1 MRNAAEACDK
11 SPAPAF
17 LTFLRGS
24 VYIQGYLRDTK
35 TPPPQGPPQG
45 PGTVLQGYLAHIR
58 NGPYKKQ
65 GVFGGVSFLII
76 RKAKARFLA
85 FLDEKDLEDG
95 RCPMG
100 FS

>member
-1 MRNAAEACDK
+1 MIRK
-11 SPAPAF
+11 
-17 LTFLRGS
+17 R
-24 VYIQGYLRDTK
+24 
-35 TPPPQGPPQG
+35 PPPQGPPQG